1 MEKEYQQ
8 TELELEETNMY
19 ILFARMFAC
28 IAREVGEKFGDEG
41 IRAVRE
47 GVRQFGEAR
56 GRNIAERARAMGHE
70 ADPFHYLS
78 CYDMGRSGYFNS
90 ADRVTETEIEQDFDR
105 CVFAETWMNDHTEE
119 YGIHYCELI
128 DPSIARGY
136 NKQMECCHDEH
147 FFDKG
152 RCHFI
157 FRMKDGEQET
167 D

>member
-56 GRNIAERARAMGHE
+56 GRNIADRASAMGHE
-70 ADPFHYLS
+70 ADL
-78 CYDMGRSGYFNS
+78 
-90 ADRVTETEIEQDFDR
+90 VTESEIEQDFDR

>member
-56 GRNIAERARAMGHE
+56 GRNIAERARAMGG
-70 ADPFHYLS
+70 S
-78 CYDMGRSGYFNS
+78 GGRRHHRPHQSRQRQRHWRP
-90 ADRVTETEIEQDFDR
+90 DRRHQDGG
-105 CVFAETWMNDHTEE
+105 AL
-119 YGIHYCELI
+119 G
-128 DPSIARGY
+128 G
-136 NKQMECCHDEH
+136 
-147 FFDKG
+147 
-152 RCHFI
+152 
-157 FRMKDGEQET
+157 
-167 D
+167 